1 MRRLGDVG
9 NDFGTLGSG
18 LVVQVAGHLGQSFL
32 DNDAV
37 LARARQHCVAGNALI
52 VGILLHRPHRI
63 ELELCELL
71 LQIGR
76 KLWTSAAELVEF
88 ARESQ
93 Q

>member
-37 LARARQHCVAGNALI
+37 WRARASI
-52 VGILLHRPHRI
+52 VLPATR
-63 ELELCELL
+63 
-71 LQIGR
+71 
-76 KLWTSAAELVEF
+76 
-88 ARESQ
+88 
-93 Q
+93 